1 MTAVNLLVRH
11 IPALP
16 ASALADLAAE
26 PPWALTG
33 AADDIVRRLLA
44 RLGADFS
51 VADEVAVHASTRIEP
66 GAVLKGPL
74 VVGPRCFIGHGATL
88 RGGAWL
94 EEACTIG
101 PGSELKASF
110 LFAGTA
116 LAHFNF
122 VGESV
127 IGRAVNLEA
136 GAVIANHRNEWPGA
150 TVAFRHDGRLIET
163 GRAKFGA
170 LVGDGARLGANAV
183 VAPGA
188 ILAPGTVVPRLG
200 LVDQGV
206 APDLR

>member
-1 MTAVNLLVRH
+1 MSLLARH
-11 IPALP
+11 IPAFA
-16 ASALADLAAE
+16 ASALGPFAAE
-26 PPWALTG
+26 PPWSLT
-33 AADDIVRRLLA
+33 AAAQDIVHRLLGG
-44 RLGADFS
+44 LGAEFTI
-51 VADEVAVHASTRIEP
+51 AEAVAVHRTARVEP

-127 IGRAVNLEA
+127 IGRGANLEA

-150 TVAFRHDGRLIET
+150 TVAFRHDGAVIET
-163 GRAKFGA
+163 GCAKFGA
-170 LVGDGARLGANAV
+170 LVGDGVRLGANAV

-188 ILAPGTVVPRLG
+188 ILSPGTVVPRLG
-200 LVDQGV
+200 LVDRGV

>member
-1 MTAVNLLVRH
+1 MSLLTRH
-11 IPALP
+11 IPAFP
-16 ASALADLAAE
+16 TSALAEHAAE
-26 PPWALTG
+26 TPWALT
-33 AADDIVRRLLA
+33 AAAPDIVRRLLA
-44 RLGADFS
+44 RLGEEFS
-51 VADEVAVHASTRIEP
+51 VVDAVAIHHSARVEP
-66 GAVLKGPL
+66 GAVLRGPL
-74 VVGPRCFIGHGATL
+74 VVGPRCVIGHGATL

-101 PGSELKASF
+101 PGAELKASF

-127 IGRAVNLEA
+127 VGRGVNLEA

-150 TVAFRHDGRLIET
+150 TVAFRHDGATVET
-163 GRAKFGA
+163 GLAKFGA

-188 ILAPGTVVPRLG
+188 ILGPGTVVPRLG
-200 LVDQGV
+200 LIDHGV
-206 APDLR
+206 PPDLR

>member
-1 MTAVNLLVRH
+1 VSLLGRH
-11 IPALP
+11 IPAFP
-16 ASALADLAAE
+16 ASALADFAGEA
-26 PPWALTG
+26 PWALT
-33 AADDIVRRLLA
+33 AAAEAITRRLLG
-44 RLGADFS
+44 RLGEGFH
-51 VADEVAVHASTRIEP
+51 VAGEVAVHRSARVEP

-101 PGSELKASF
+101 PGAELKASF
-110 LFAGTA
+110 VFAGTA
-116 LAHFNF
+116 LAHLNF

-127 IGRAVNLEA
+127 LGRGVNLEA

-150 TVAFRHDGRLIET
+150 TVAFRHDGALVET
-163 GRAKFGA
+163 GLAKFGA

-183 VAPGA
+183 IAPGA
-188 ILAPGTVVPRLG
+188 ILPPGTVVPRLG

>member
-1 MTAVNLLVRH
+1 MLVRH

-44 RLGADFS
+44 GLGADFS

-88 RGGAWL
+88 RGGVWL

-150 TVAFRHDGRLIET
+150 TVAFRYDGRLIET

>member
-1 MTAVNLLVRH
+1 MSLVARH
-11 IPALP
+11 IPAFP
-16 ASALADLAAE
+16 TSALAAFAAA
-26 PPWALTG
+26 PPWAL
-33 AADDIVRRLLA
+33 AASAADIVRRLLA
-44 RLGADFS
+44 RLGDDFA
-51 VADEVAVHASTRIEP
+51 VAESVAVHRTARIEP
-66 GAVLKGPL
+66 GAVLKGPV
-74 VVGPRCFIGHGATL
+74 VVGPGCFIGHGATV

-101 PGSELKASF
+101 PGSELKAAF

-127 IGRAVNLEA
+127 LGRGVNLEA

-150 TVAFRHDGRLIET
+150 TVAFRHDGAVIDT
-163 GRAKFGA
+163 GLAKFGA

-188 ILAPGTVVPRLG
+188 ILDPGTVVPRLG
-200 LVDQGV
+200 LVDRGV
-206 APDLR
+206 PPDLR

>member
-1 MTAVNLLVRH
+1 MSLLARH
-11 IPALP
+11 IPAFGT
-16 ASALADLAAE
+16 SSLADWAAE
-26 PPWALTG
+26 PPWALTS
-33 AADDIVRRLLA
+33 AADAIVRRLLT
-44 RLGADFS
+44 RLGEAFS
-51 VADEVAVHASTRIEP
+51 VADGIAVHHSARVEP

-74 VVGPRCFIGHGATL
+74 VVGPRCVIGHGATL

-127 IGRAVNLEA
+127 IGRGVNLEA
-136 GAVIANHRNEWPGA
+136 GAVVANHRNEWPGA
-150 TVAFRHDGRLIET
+150 TVAFRHDGATIET
-163 GRAKFGA
+163 GCAKFGA
-170 LVGDGARLGANAV
+170 LVGDGTRLGANAV

-200 LVDQGV
+200 LIDQGV

>member
-1 MTAVNLLVRH
+1 MTVTSLVARH
-11 IPALP
+11 IPAFP
-16 ASALADLAAE
+16 ASALAAFAAA
-26 PPWALTG
+26 PPWALTAS
-33 AADDIVRRLLA
+33 AADIVRRLLDG
-44 RLGADFS
+44 LGEDFGI
-51 VADEVAVHASTRIEP
+51 AGDVAVHRSARVEP

-74 VVGPRCFIGHGATL
+74 IVGPGCFIGHGATL
-88 RGGAWL
+88 RGGVWL

-101 PGSELKASF
+101 PGAELKASF

-116 LAHFNF
+116 LAHLNF

-127 IGRAVNLEA
+127 IGRGVNLEA

-150 TVAFRHDGRLIET
+150 TVAFRHDGAILDT
-163 GRAKFGA
+163 GLPKFGA

-188 ILAPGTVVPRLG
+188 ILGPGTVVARLG

-206 APDLR
+206 PPDLR

>member
-1 MTAVNLLVRH
+1 MSLIARY
-11 IPALP
+11 IPAFP
-16 ASALADLAAE
+16 HSALADFAGE
-26 PPWALTG
+26 TPWAL
-33 AADDIVRRLLA
+33 AAAAPDIVRRLLD
-44 RLGADFS
+44 RLGADYA
-51 VADEVAVHASTRIEP
+51 VTDAVAVHRSARVEP
-66 GAVLKGPL
+66 GAVLKAPL
-74 VVGPRCFIGHGATL
+74 VVGPSCFVGHGATL

-127 IGRAVNLEA
+127 LGRGVNLEA

-150 TVAFRHDGRLIET
+150 TVAFRHDGSVIET
-163 GRAKFGA
+163 GCAKFGA

-188 ILAPGTVVPRLG
+188 ILPPGTVVARLG
-200 LVDQGV
+200 LVDRGV
-206 APDLR
+206 RPGLS

>member
-1 MTAVNLLVRH
+1 MSLLTRL
-11 IPALP
+11 IPAFP
-16 ASALADLAAE
+16 ASALADFANE
-26 PPWALTG
+26 PPWALT
-33 AADDIVRRLLA
+33 AAAQDIVPRLLD
-44 RLGADFS
+44 RLGDDYTIAD
-51 VADEVAVHASTRIEP
+51 AVAVHRSARIEP

-94 EEACTIG
+94 DEACTIG

-110 LFAGTA
+110 VFAGTA

-127 IGRAVNLEA
+127 IGRDVNLEA
-136 GAVIANHRNEWPGA
+136 GAVLANHRNEWPGA
-150 TVAFRHDGRLIET
+150 TVAFRHDGAVIDT
-163 GRAKFGA
+163 GVAKFGA

-188 ILAPGTVVPRLG
+188 ILYPGTVVRRLG
-200 LVDQGV
+200 LVDRGV
-206 APDLR
+206 PPDLR

>member
-1 MTAVNLLVRH
+1 MTVSLLARH
-11 IPALP
+11 IPAL
-16 ASALADLAAE
+16 AESSLADLAAE
-26 PPWALTG
+26 PPWALT
-33 AADDIVRRLLA
+33 AAAGDIVRRLLV
-44 RLGADFS
+44 RLGEDFA
-51 VADEVAVHASTRIEP
+51 VADEVALHRSARVEP
-66 GAVLKGPL
+66 GAVLKGP
-74 VVGPRCFIGHGATL
+74 VIVGPLCVIGHGATV

-94 EEACTIG
+94 EGACTIG
-101 PGSELKASF
+101 PGAELKASF

-127 IGRAVNLEA
+127 IGRGVNLEA

-150 TVAFRHDGRLIET
+150 TVVFRHDGATIDT
-163 GRAKFGA
+163 GCPKFGA

-200 LVDQGV
+200 LVDHGV
-206 APDLR
+206 PPDLR

>member
-1 MTAVNLLVRH
+1 MSLLARH
-11 IPALP
+11 IPAF
-16 ASALADLAAE
+16 ASSALADLAAE
-26 PPWALTG
+26 PPWTLT
-33 AADDIVRRLLA
+33 AAAGDIVRRLLDS
-44 RLGADFS
+44 LGADFS
-51 VADEVAVHASTRIEP
+51 IADEVAVHRGARVAP

-74 VVGPRCFIGHGATL
+74 IVGPRCFIGHGATL

-101 PGSELKASF
+101 PGTELKASF

-127 IGRAVNLEA
+127 LGRGVNLEA

-150 TVAFRHDGRLIET
+150 TVAFRHDGATIDT
-163 GRAKFGA
+163 GVSKFGA

-188 ILAPGTVVPRLG
+188 ILGPGTVVPRLG
-200 LVDQGV
+200 LVDHGIP
-206 APDLR
+206 PDLR

>member
-1 MTAVNLLVRH
+1 MTVVSLLVRH
-11 IPALP
+11 IRAFP
-16 ASALADLAAE
+16 ASALADLASE
-26 PPWALTG
+26 PPWALTQ
-33 AADDIVRRLLA
+33 AAGDIVRRLLA
-44 RLGADFS
+44 RLGEDF
-51 VADEVAVHASTRIEP
+51 VIAEAVAVHRSAKVEP

-74 VVGPRCFIGHGATL
+74 IVGPHCFIGHGATL

-94 EEACTIG
+94 DEACTVG

-127 IGRAVNLEA
+127 IGRGVNLEA

-150 TVAFRHDGRLIET
+150 TVAFRHGDALIDT
-163 GRAKFGA
+163 GCPKFGA

-188 ILAPGTVVPRLG
+188 ILGPGTVVPRLG

-206 APDLR
+206 PPDLR

>member
-1 MTAVNLLVRH
+1 MSLLARH
-11 IPALP
+11 IPAFP
-16 ASALADLAAE
+16 TSALAEHAAE
-26 PPWALTG
+26 TPWALT
-33 AADDIVRRLLA
+33 AAAHAVVRRLLA
-44 RLGADFS
+44 RLGEDFLI
-51 VADEVAVHASTRIEP
+51 AEAVAVHRSAKVEP

-101 PGSELKASF
+101 PGAELKASF

-127 IGRAVNLEA
+127 IGRGVNLEA

-150 TVAFRHDGRLIET
+150 TVAFRHDGGIIET
-163 GRAKFGA
+163 GSPKFGA

-200 LVDQGV
+200 LVDHGV
-206 APDLR
+206 SPDLR

>member
-1 MTAVNLLVRH
+1 MSLLVRH

-16 ASALADLAAE
+16 ISALGDLADE
-26 PPWALTG
+26 TPWALT
-33 AADDIVRRLLA
+33 AAAAAIVRRLLD
-44 RLGADFS
+44 RLHGDFS
-51 VADEVAVHASTRIEP
+51 VADEVAVHRSARIEP

-74 VVGPRCFIGHGATL
+74 VVGPRCFVGHGATL

-101 PGSELKASF
+101 PGGELKASF

-127 IGRAVNLEA
+127 IGRDVNLEA

-150 TVAFRHDGRLIET
+150 TVAFRYDGALTET
-163 GRAKFGA
+163 GCAKFGA

-188 ILAPGTVVPRLG
+188 ILSPGTVVPRLG
-200 LVDQGV
+200 LVDHGV
-206 APDLR
+206 PPDLR

>member
-1 MTAVNLLVRH
+1 MSLLVRH
-11 IPALP
+11 IPAFP
-16 ASALADLAAE
+16 ASVLADLADE
-26 PPWALTG
+26 TPWALT
-33 AADDIVRRLLA
+33 AAAPAIVRRLLD
-44 RLGADFS
+44 RLGADFT
-51 VADEVAVHASTRIEP
+51 VADEVAVHRSARIEP

-74 VVGPRCFIGHGATL
+74 VVGPRCFVGHGATL

-94 EEACTIG
+94 EESCTIG
-101 PGSELKASF
+101 PGAELKASF

-116 LAHFNF
+116 LAHLNF

-127 IGRAVNLEA
+127 VGRDVNLEA

-150 TVAFRHDGRLIET
+150 TVAFRHDGAVIET
-163 GRAKFGA
+163 GLRKFGA

-200 LVDQGV
+200 LVDHGV
-206 APDLR
+206 PPGLR

>member
-1 MTAVNLLVRH
+1 MMSLVVRH
-11 IPALP
+11 VSAFPT
-16 ASALADLAAE
+16 SALAAFAAE
-26 PPWALTG
+26 PPWALTAS
-33 AADDIVRRLLA
+33 AADIVRRLLD
-44 RLGADFS
+44 RLGDDFAI
-51 VADEVAVHASTRIEP
+51 ADEVAVHRSARVEP

-74 VVGPRCFIGHGATL
+74 VVGPSCFIGHGATL

-116 LAHFNF
+116 LAHLNF

-127 IGRAVNLEA
+127 LGRGVNLEA

-150 TVAFRHDGRLIET
+150 TVSFRHDGAVIET
-163 GRAKFGA
+163 GCAKFGA

-188 ILAPGTVVPRLG
+188 ILDPGTVVPRLG
-200 LVDQGV
+200 LVDRGV
-206 APDLR
+206 PPSLR

>member
-1 MTAVNLLVRH
+1 MTASLLVRH
-11 IPALP
+11 IPAFP
-16 ASALADLAAE
+16 DSALADLAAE
-26 PPWALTG
+26 PPWALT
-33 AADDIVRRLLA
+33 AAAGDVVRRLLA
-44 RLGADFS
+44 RLGADFT
-51 VADEVAVHASTRIEP
+51 VADAVAVHRSARIEP

-74 VVGPRCFIGHGATL
+74 IVGPRCFVGHGATL

-101 PGSELKASF
+101 PGAELKASF

-127 IGRAVNLEA
+127 LGRGVNLEA

-150 TVAFRHDGRLIET
+150 TVAFRHDGATIET
-163 GRAKFGA
+163 GCPKFGA
-170 LVGDGARLGANAV
+170 LVGDRARLGANAV

-188 ILAPGTVVPRLG
+188 ILSPGTVVPRLG

-206 APDLR
+206 SPDLR

>member
-1 MTAVNLLVRH
+1 MTASLLVRH
-11 IPALP
+11 IPAFP
-16 ASALADLAAE
+16 HSALADLASA
-26 PPWALTG
+26 PPWALTAQAG
-33 AADDIVRRLLA
+33 DIVRRLLD
-44 RLGADFS
+44 RSTRDFCVS
-51 VADEVAVHASTRIEP
+51 DEVAVHRSARIEP

-101 PGSELKASF
+101 PGAELKASF

-127 IGRAVNLEA
+127 IGRGVNLEA

-150 TVAFRHDGRLIET
+150 TVAFRHDGITVDT
-163 GRAKFGA
+163 GCPKFGA

-200 LVDQGV
+200 LVDHGL
-206 APDLR
+206 APHLR

>member
-1 MTAVNLLVRH
+1 MTASLLVRH
-11 IPALP
+11 IPAF
-16 ASALADLAAE
+16 ASSALADLAAE
-26 PPWALTG
+26 PPWALP
-33 AADDIVRRLLA
+33 AAAGDIVRRLLD
-44 RLGADFS
+44 RLAEDFS
-51 VADEVAVHASTRIEP
+51 VADEVALHRSARVEP

-74 VVGPRCFIGHGATL
+74 IVGPGCFIGHGATL

-101 PGSELKASF
+101 PGAELKASF

-116 LAHFNF
+116 LAHLNF

-127 IGRAVNLEA
+127 IGRGVNLEA

-150 TVAFRHDGRLIET
+150 TVAFRHDGATIDT
-163 GRAKFGA
+163 GCSKFGA

-188 ILAPGTVVPRLG
+188 ILGPGTVVPRLG
-200 LVDQGV
+200 LIDHGV
-206 APDLR
+206 SPDLR

>member
-1 MTAVNLLVRH
+1 MTARLLARH
-11 IPALP
+11 IPAFP
-16 ASALADLAAE
+16 ASALAACAAE
-26 PPWALTG
+26 PPWALT
-33 AADDIVRRLLA
+33 AAAEDIVRRLLD
-44 RLGADFS
+44 RLGDDFTIAD
-51 VADEVAVHASTRIEP
+51 AVAVHRTARVEP

-74 VVGPRCFIGHGATL
+74 VVGPRCFVGHGATL

-127 IGRAVNLEA
+127 LGRGVNLEA

-150 TVAFRHDGRLIET
+150 TVAFRHDGVLIET
-163 GRAKFGA
+163 GCTKFGA
-170 LVGDGARLGANAV
+170 LVGDRARLGANAV

-188 ILAPGTVVPRLG
+188 ILASGTVVPRLG
-200 LVDQGV
+200 LVDRGV
-206 APDLR
+206 PPDLR